1 MRGRSPQKAF
11 PLGGRWHGEAVT
23 DEGAISPK
31 SLPLGGKVPP
41 KGADEGA
48 MIERFFVGPDAHIGP
63 LDGSFRREFRRLR
76 AASDFPNDGKVT
88 KGSPGDAADG
98 HFVPIG
104 PLTPGPPLRGLPL
117 WLGVGFPARKI

>member
-1 MRGRSPQKAF
+1 MVLSPLSLPPGSDEGAIPPKAF

-48 MIERFFVGPDAHIGP
+48 MIERFFVGPDALIGP
-63 LDGSFRREFRRLR
+63 LDGSFR
-76 AASDFPNDGKVT
+76 SGV
-88 KGSPGDAADG
+88 SP
-98 HFVPIG
+98 
-104 PLTPGPPLRGLPL
+104 
-117 WLGVGFPARKI
+117 PAGGE